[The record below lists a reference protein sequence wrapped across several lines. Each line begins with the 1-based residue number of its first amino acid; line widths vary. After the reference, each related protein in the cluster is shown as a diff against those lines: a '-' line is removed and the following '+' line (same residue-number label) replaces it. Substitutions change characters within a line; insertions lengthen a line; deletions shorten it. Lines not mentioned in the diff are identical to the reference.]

1 MLTATANPSVAG
13 DPVSLTATVSGGAAD
28 GAVTFFDGAAVLAT
42 VPLGA
47 NAQATMT
54 TSLLGVGSHAI
65 TAVYGGDPNHQG
77 GRSAPLVQVVEAMP
91 GAPTPI
97 ITAPSLV
104 PDAVQPSSTV
114 ARLRSTTL
122 KANAGKVSASI
133 SCAGVAGGRCRGT
146 LTLRAGGRAVGSAR
160 FSIRAGHRGT
170 VKVHVLRHAQIS
182 LASPCGPH
190 HGTGRLAVRQSSG
203 ASTHTNRRVT
213 ITAVRCAMHSRT

>member
-1 MLTATANPSVAG
+1 VLTATANPSVAG

-28 GAVTFFDGAAVLAT
+28 GAVTFFDGATVLAM
-42 VPLGA
+42 VPLSA

-133 SCAGVAGGRCRGT
+133 SCAG
-146 LTLRAGGRAVGSAR
+146 GRAVGSAR

-170 VKVHVLRHAQIS
+170 VKVHVSRHAQIS

-190 HGTGRLAVRQSSG
+190 HGTARLAIRQSSG

-213 ITAVRCAMHSRT
+213 ITAVRCAMRSRT